1 MARVTIARGAV
12 PLDTKPS
19 TFVPHPSYMSVRYI
33 IALALFNMTSVR
45 IGRVLLTLYAIKL
58 GAGPIFV
65 GMLAAGFSVIPVCLS
80 WAAGRWSD
88 RFGARWLLLI
98 GIGGSSGG
106 MLLPYF
112 APGLPAILAAG
123 VLSGLSMSFC
133 NVCLQNLVGILSTQA
148 NRTRNFSNYTLANSL
163 SAFTGPLIAGFSID
177 HAGLGNTC
185 LVVIAFAAVPLAM
198 LVLRGHALP
207 RGRRRARAKE
217 SLWHAVSAPGVW
229 RVLAVSSVG
238 QTGTDLFQFY
248 MPVYAHDA
256 GLSASAIGI
265 VLATYS
271 AAAFVVRYFLPNLIT
286 RLGEDKVLRCAF
298 ATSAIGVLLV
308 PFFQSAIALALIS
321 FLIGL
326 SLGLMGPITMMLMF
340 SQSPEGRSGEA
351 LGLRQTGDNL
361 TRLTGPVLFGLV
373 ASVAGLAAV
382 FWLNAAMLGA
392 GTLLGRSS
400 APREALKEK

>member
-1 MARVTIARGAV
+1 
-12 PLDTKPS
+12 
-19 TFVPHPSYMSVRYI
+19 MSVRFI

-58 GAGPIFV
+58 GAEPVFI

-80 WAAGRWSD
+80 WVAGRWSD

-98 GIGGSSGG
+98 GVSGSSAG

-112 APGLPAILAAG
+112 APGLATILLAG

-133 NVCLQNLVGILSTQA
+133 NVCLQNLVGILSTQE
-148 NRTRNFSNYTLANSL
+148 NRARNFSNYTLANSL
-163 SAFTGPLIAGFSID
+163 SAFTGPLIAGFAID
-177 HAGLGNTC
+177 HTGLDNTC
-185 LVVIAFAAVPLAM
+185 LVVMAFAIVPLAM
-198 LVLRGHALP
+198 LILRGSALP
-207 RGRRRARAKE
+207 RGRRKARATGN
-217 SLWHAVSAPGVW
+217 LWHAVSAPGVW
-229 RVLAVSSVG
+229 RVLAISSVG

-248 MPVYAHDA
+248 MPVYAHDI

-265 VLATYS
+265 VLAAYS
-271 AAAFVVRYFLPNLIT
+271 AAAFVVRYFLPRLISY
-286 RLGEDKVLRCAF
+286 LGEDKVLRYAF
-298 ATSAIGVLLV
+298 ATSALAVLLV
-308 PFFQSAIALALIS
+308 PFFKSAVPLAMIS

-340 SQSPEGRSGEA
+340 AQSTDGRSGEA

-373 ASVAGLAAV
+373 ASAAGLAAV
-382 FWLNAAMLGA
+382 FWLNAFMLASGSVLA
-392 GTLLGRSS
+392 RPT
-400 APREALKEK
+400 APRAPSREG